1 MAPSLFKK
9 KEKPPQS
16 AAPAQSPFLAASRA
30 YDDRYAA
37 LAALCQRWRIV
48 AFASLATSFVL
59 AVGFSIVKNDQKVL
73 TYVVREKADGGVLS
87 VSPMQQVAAPRE
99 DNIRAQ
105 LNTWIIGARTV
116 YVDNRAIEVAVT
128 ATYNA
133 TLPGSPAYSALAA
146 YHTEKSPYARAA
158 QVTVDVAVESV
169 MPLTQDTWQIEWTET
184 TRQRSGKI
192 DSVERWVA
200 TVNVK
205 IATPTS
211 RQQVYTNPF
220 GVFVN
225 QYSWATR
232 L

>member
-1 MAPSLFKK
+1 MAPSLFKRK
-9 KEKPPQS
+9 DKPQPV
-16 AAPAQSPFLAASRA
+16 AAPAQSPFLAASRE
-30 YDDRYAA
+30 YDDRYAK
-37 LAALCQRWRIV
+37 LAAMGHRWRIV
-48 AFASLATSFVL
+48 AFISLTGWLVTAT
-59 AVGFSIVKNDQKVL
+59 GFAILKNDQKVL
-73 TYVVREKADGGVLS
+73 TFVVREKPDGTAGS
-87 VSPMQQVAAPRE
+87 VTPIQHAAAPRE

-116 YVDNRAIEVAVT
+116 YVDTRAIEVAVT

-133 TLPGSPAYSALAA
+133 TLPGSPAYSSLAA